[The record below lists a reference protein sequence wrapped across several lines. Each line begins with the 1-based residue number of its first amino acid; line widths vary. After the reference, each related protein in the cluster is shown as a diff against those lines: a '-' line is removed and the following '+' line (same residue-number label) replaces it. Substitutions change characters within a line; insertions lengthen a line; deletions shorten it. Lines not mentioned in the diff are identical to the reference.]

1 VEGLCHVV
9 MQLHGRLR
17 AEARRAE
24 ELEAQRLL
32 LLGRLEGAARAAH
45 GARGPEGPPTQYE
58 LFVLERPALL
68 DMRHLAAL
76 EAAAHAAEE
85 RRREELFWQW
95 MADVLRAAEPAPG
108 PAGAAA
114 GARGSL
120 PGGCDTEIDGAGL
133 QEFQES
139 LGPLQRALEA
149 GFLGGDPDWSWLQD
163 QYEAARSADAS
174 FQDDFL
180 AFLRRHWEGRKQ
192 RLPPEAQRSLKGRL
206 RAAGAAL
213 DGALPSPWLA

>member
-1 VEGLCHVV
+1 PRRRCRQLAGGGAAAQGVEGLCHVV

-133 QEFQES
+133 QESSRSRWGRCSVLSRPAS
-139 LGPLQRALEA
+139 LAATPIGA
-149 GFLGGDPDWSWLQD
+149 GCRTISTRRP
-163 QYEAARSADAS
+163 AARTRAS
-174 FQDDFL
+174 
-180 AFLRRHWEGRKQ
+180 RTWTTSWPSSG
-192 RLPPEAQRSLKGRL
+192 GTG
-206 RAAGAAL
+206 RAASSACPQR
-213 DGALPSPWLA
+213 PSGP

>member
-133 QEFQES
+133 QEQTEGGQTQLAPNRRSSEQGPRDPPWDTDGPGVGAS
-139 LGPLQRALEA
+139 LR
-149 GFLGGDPDWSWLQD
+149 
-163 QYEAARSADAS
+163 
-174 FQDDFL
+174 
-180 AFLRRHWEGRKQ
+180 
-192 RLPPEAQRSLKGRL
+192 
-206 RAAGAAL
+206 
-213 DGALPSPWLA
+213 